1 MNVTKAGEV
10 ILSGY
15 GYEDTKTVYT
25 VKTEPLPAGAKAS
38 AKSVTSATLV
48 DPGKAQ
54 DVARRLYDYYQL
66 RYTDEGQILPG
77 QGAGR
82 RAGRGVQSGRAH
94 VDRLYPARCDRL
106 VRRRSGNHYAE
117 RTVTHEYYRHAYHGP
132 HPE

>member
-1 MNVTKAGEV
+1 M
-10 ILSGY
+10 
-15 GYEDTKTVYT
+15 
-25 VKTEPLPAGAKAS
+25 AKAS

-77 QGAGR
+77 QEQAAERAEVSSLGGR
-82 RAGRGVQSGRAH
+82 TLTGYIQRVVTDLSGGG
-94 VDRLYPARCDRL
+94 
-106 VRRRSGNHYAE
+106 SGNHYAE